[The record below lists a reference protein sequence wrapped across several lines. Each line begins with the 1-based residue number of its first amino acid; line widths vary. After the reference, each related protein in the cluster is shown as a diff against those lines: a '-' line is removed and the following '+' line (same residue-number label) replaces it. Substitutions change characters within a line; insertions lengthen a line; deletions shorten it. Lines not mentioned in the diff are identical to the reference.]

1 MRVVSAINLMK
12 NARPRSGFGADY
24 RPASAIGRHLTLPQ
38 ISTART
44 SGVAVS

>member
-24 RPASAIGRHLTLPQ
+24 RPAR
-38 ISTART
+38 
-44 SGVAVS
+44 AVSTFCESKGFTMSRE